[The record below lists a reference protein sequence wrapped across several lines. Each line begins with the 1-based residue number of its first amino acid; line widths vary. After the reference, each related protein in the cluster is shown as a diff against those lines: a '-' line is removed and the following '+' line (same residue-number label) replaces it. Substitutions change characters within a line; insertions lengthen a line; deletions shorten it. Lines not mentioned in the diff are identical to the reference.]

1 MEGKI
6 KIIRRAFL
14 MNQLVQIL
22 AGNARL
28 TSQQLAAMTGDT
40 PEEVDAKIA
49 ALQAQGVIRGYKAI
63 VDWDKTDRDFC
74 TARIEL
80 KVTPKSGMGF
90 DEIAGTI
97 AQFDEVE
104 SVELM
109 SGGYDLGLTVTGK
122 SFKDVA
128 MFVAQRLAPLDS
140 VVSTATHFVLKT
152 YKQGGIMT
160 CGQEKDER
168 EGA

>member
-1 MEGKI
+1 MD
-6 KIIRRAFL
+6 
-14 MNQLVQIL
+14 QLIQIL
-22 AGNARL
+22 ANNARL
-28 TSQQLAAMTGDT
+28 SAEQLAAMTGST
-40 PEEVDAKIA
+40 PAEVAARID
-49 ALQAQGVIRGYKAI
+49 ALQAEGVIRGYKAV
-63 VDWDKTDRDFC
+63 VDWEKTDRDFC

-90 DEIAGTI
+90 DEIAVTI

-122 SFKDVA
+122 TFKDVA
-128 MFVAQRLAPLDS
+128 LFVAQRLAPLDS
-140 VVSTATHFVLKT
+140 VESTATHFVLKT

>member
-1 MEGKI
+1 MD
-6 KIIRRAFL
+6 
-14 MNQLVQIL
+14 QLIQIL
-22 AGNARL
+22 ANNARL
-28 TSQQLAAMTGDT
+28 SAEQLAAMTGST
-40 PEEVDAKIA
+40 PAQVAARID
-49 ALQAQGVIRGYKAI
+49 ALQAEGVIRGYKAV
-63 VDWDKTDRDFC
+63 VDWEKTDRDFC

-90 DEIAGTI
+90 DEIAVTI

-122 SFKDVA
+122 SLQDVA

-140 VVSTATHFVLKT
+140 VVSTATHFVLRS

-160 CGQEKDER
+160 CGQEQDER

>member
-1 MEGKI
+1 MLK
-6 KIIRRAFL
+6 L
-14 MNQLVQIL
+14 LQLL
-22 AGNARL
+22 EEDCTL
-28 TSQQLAAMTGDT
+28 TNDQLAAMANLSL
-40 PEEVDAKIA
+40 EEVEAKRRQLEEERLI
-49 ALQAQGVIRGYKAI
+49 LGYKAI
-63 VDWDKTDRDFC
+63 VDWDKTERDFC

-80 KVTPKSGMGF
+80 RVTPKSGMGF

-152 YKQGGIMT
+152 YKQGGVMT
-160 CGQEKDER
+160 CGEEKDER

>member
-1 MEGKI
+1 
-6 KIIRRAFL
+6 

-40 PEEVDAKIA
+40 PEGVEAKLA
-49 ALQAQGVIRGYKAI
+49 ALQADGVIRGYKAV

-122 SFKDVA
+122 TFKDVA
-128 MFVAQRLAPLDS
+128 LFVAQRLAPLDS
-140 VVSTATHFVLKT
+140 VESTATHFVLKT

-160 CGQEKDER
+160 CGEEKDER

>member
-1 MEGKI
+1 MD
-6 KIIRRAFL
+6 
-14 MNQLVQIL
+14 QLVQIL
-22 AGNARL
+22 ADNARL
-28 TSQQLAAMTGDT
+28 TSQQLAAMTGST
-40 PEEVDAKIA
+40 PQEVEKRLA
-49 ALQAQGVIRGYKAI
+49 ALQSEGVIRGYKAV
-63 VDWDKTDRDFC
+63 VDWDKAGRDFC

-90 DEIAGTI
+90 DEIASTI

-122 SFKDVA
+122 TFKDVA

-152 YKQGGIMT
+152 YKQGGILT
-160 CGQEKDER
+160 CGGEKDER
-168 EGA
+168 EGG

>member
-1 MEGKI
+1 
-6 KIIRRAFL
+6 

-40 PEEVDAKIA
+40 PEGVEAKLA
-49 ALQAQGVIRGYKAI
+49 ALQADGVIRGYKAV

-109 SGGYDLGLTVTGK
+109 SGGYDLGLTATGK

-140 VVSTATHFVLKT
+140 VVSTATHFVLRT

>member
-1 MEGKI
+1 MD
-6 KIIRRAFL
+6 
-14 MNQLVQIL
+14 QLIQIL
-22 AGNARL
+22 ANNARL
-28 TSQQLAAMTGDT
+28 SAEQLAAMTGST
-40 PEEVDAKIA
+40 PAQVAARID
-49 ALQAQGVIRGYKAI
+49 ALQTEGVIRGYKAV
-63 VDWDKTDRDFC
+63 VDWEKTDRDFC

-90 DEIAGTI
+90 DEIAVTI

-122 SFKDVA
+122 TFKDVA

-140 VVSTATHFVLKT
+140 VESTATHFVLKT

>member
-1 MEGKI
+1 MD
-6 KIIRRAFL
+6 
-14 MNQLVQIL
+14 QLVQIL
-22 AGNARL
+22 ADNALL
-28 TSQQLAAMTGDT
+28 TSQQLAAMTGST
-40 PEEVDAKIA
+40 PQEVEKRLA
-49 ALQAQGVIRGYKAI
+49 ALQSEGVIRGYKAV
-63 VDWDKTDRDFC
+63 VDWDKAGRDFC

-90 DEIAGTI
+90 DEIASTI

-122 SFKDVA
+122 SLQDVA

-140 VVSTATHFVLKT
+140 VVSTATHFVLRS

-160 CGQEKDER
+160 CGQEQDER

>member
-1 MEGKI
+1 MD
-6 KIIRRAFL
+6 
-14 MNQLVQIL
+14 QLVQIL
-22 AGNARL
+22 ADNARL
-28 TSQQLAAMTGDT
+28 TSQQLAAMTGST
-40 PEEVDAKIA
+40 PQEVEKRLA
-49 ALQAQGVIRGYKAI
+49 ALQSEGVIRGYKAV
-63 VDWDKTDRDFC
+63 VDWDKAGRDFC
-74 TARIEL
+74 TAHIEL

-90 DEIAGTI
+90 DEIASTI

-122 SFKDVA
+122 SLQDVA

-140 VVSTATHFVLKT
+140 VVSTATHFVLRS

-160 CGQEKDER
+160 CGQEQDER

>member
-1 MEGKI
+1 MT
-6 KIIRRAFL
+6 
-14 MNQLVQIL
+14 QLIQL
-22 AGNARL
+22 LSTNARL

-40 PEEVDAKIA
+40 PKGVEQKIDD
-49 ALQAQGVIRGYKAI
+49 LEKDGVIRGYKAI
-63 VDWDKTDRDFC
+63 VDWDKTERDFC

-80 KVTPKSGMGF
+80 RVTPKSGMGF
-90 DEIAGTI
+90 DEIASTI

-152 YKQGGIMT
+152 YKQGGVMT
-160 CGQEKDER
+160 CDGEKDER

>member
-1 MEGKI
+1 MDKLI
-6 KIIRRAFL
+6 
-14 MNQLVQIL
+14 QIL
-22 AGNARL
+22 ANNARL
-28 TSQQLAAMTGDT
+28 TSEQLAAMTGDT
-40 PEEVDAKIA
+40 AAEVDAKIA
-49 ALQAQGVIRGYKAI
+49 ALQAEGVIRGYKAI
-63 VDWDKTDRDFC
+63 VDWEKTDRDFC
-74 TARIEL
+74 TARIEI

-122 SFKDVA
+122 TFRDVA

-140 VVSTATHFVLKT
+140 VESTATHFVLNT

-160 CGQEKDER
+160 SGGEKDER
-168 EGA
+168 EGV

>member
-1 MEGKI
+1 MD
-6 KIIRRAFL
+6 
-14 MNQLVQIL
+14 QLVQIL
-22 AGNARL
+22 ADNARL
-28 TSQQLAAMTGDT
+28 TSQQLAAMTGST
-40 PEEVDAKIA
+40 PQDVEKRLA
-49 ALQAQGVIRGYKAI
+49 ALQSEGVIRGYKAV
-63 VDWDKTDRDFC
+63 VDWDKAGRDFC

-90 DEIAGTI
+90 DEIASTI

-122 SFKDVA
+122 SLQDVA

-140 VVSTATHFVLKT
+140 VVSTATHFVLRS

-160 CGQEKDER
+160 CGQEQDER

>member
-1 MEGKI
+1 MD
-6 KIIRRAFL
+6 
-14 MNQLVQIL
+14 QLIQIL
-22 AGNARL
+22 ANNARL
-28 TSQQLAAMTGDT
+28 SAEQLAAMTGST
-40 PEEVDAKIA
+40 PAEVAARID
-49 ALQAQGVIRGYKAI
+49 ALQAEGVIRGYKAV
-63 VDWDKTDRDFC
+63 VDWEKTDRDFC

-90 DEIAGTI
+90 DEIASTI

-122 SFKDVA
+122 TFKDVA

-140 VVSTATHFVLKT
+140 VESTATHFVLKT

>member
-1 MEGKI
+1 MDK
-6 KIIRRAFL
+6 
-14 MNQLVQIL
+14 LVQIL
-22 AGNARL
+22 ADNARL
-28 TSQQLAAMTGDT
+28 TSQQLAAMTGST
-40 PEEVDAKIA
+40 PQEVEKRLA
-49 ALQAQGVIRGYKAI
+49 ALQSEGVIRGYKAV
-63 VDWDKTDRDFC
+63 VDWDKAGRDFC

-90 DEIAGTI
+90 DEIASTI

-122 SFKDVA
+122 SLQDVA

-140 VVSTATHFVLKT
+140 VVSTATHFVLRS
-152 YKQGGIMT
+152 YKQGGSMT
-160 CGQEKDER
+160 CGQEQDER

>member
-1 MEGKI
+1 MD
-6 KIIRRAFL
+6 
-14 MNQLVQIL
+14 QLVQIL
-22 AGNARL
+22 ADNARL
-28 TSQQLAAMTGDT
+28 TSQQLAAMTGST
-40 PEEVDAKIA
+40 PQEVEKRLA
-49 ALQAQGVIRGYKAI
+49 ALQSEGVIRGYKAV
-63 VDWDKTDRDFC
+63 VDWDKAGRDFC
-74 TARIEL
+74 TAGIEL

-90 DEIAGTI
+90 DEMADII

-122 SFKDVA
+122 SLQDVA

-140 VVSTATHFVLKT
+140 VVSTATHFVLRS

-160 CGQEKDER
+160 CGQEQDER

>member
-1 MEGKI
+1 MD
-6 KIIRRAFL
+6 
-14 MNQLVQIL
+14 QLVQIL
-22 AGNARL
+22 ADTARL
-28 TSQQLAAMTGDT
+28 TSQQLAAMTGST
-40 PEEVDAKIA
+40 PQEVEKRLA
-49 ALQAQGVIRGYKAI
+49 ALQSEGVIRGYKAV
-63 VDWDKTDRDFC
+63 VDWDKAGRDFC

-90 DEIAGTI
+90 DEIASTI

-122 SFKDVA
+122 SLQDVA

-140 VVSTATHFVLKT
+140 VVSTATHFVLRS

-160 CGQEKDER
+160 CGQEQDER

>member
-1 MEGKI
+1 MD
-6 KIIRRAFL
+6 
-14 MNQLVQIL
+14 QLVQIL
-22 AGNARL
+22 ADNARL
-28 TSQQLAAMTGDT
+28 TSQQLAAMTGST
-40 PEEVDAKIA
+40 PQEVEKRLA
-49 ALQAQGVIRGYKAI
+49 ALQSEGFIRGYKA
-63 VDWDKTDRDFC
+63 VVYWDKAGRDFC

-90 DEIAGTI
+90 DEIASTI

-122 SFKDVA
+122 SLQDVA

-140 VVSTATHFVLKT
+140 VVSTATHFVLRS

-160 CGQEKDER
+160 CGQEQDER